1 MLKFIFCSSAVCL
14 LDQQINTEKLTE
26 CENVTM
32 YLGAK
37 LGAKCHHVLGV
48 VIYFLRFEVKVGIV
62 FFFPNV
68 KFL

>member
-37 LGAKCHHVLGV
+37 LKCNTTWRLGV